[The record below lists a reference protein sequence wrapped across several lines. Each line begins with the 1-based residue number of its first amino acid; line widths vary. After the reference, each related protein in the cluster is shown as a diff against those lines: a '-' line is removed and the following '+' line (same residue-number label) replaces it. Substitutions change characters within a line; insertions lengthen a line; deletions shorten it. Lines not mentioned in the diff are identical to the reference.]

1 MFTCGLL
8 RSNFSLAMFLY
19 PQRQNLFTS
28 QLETN
33 RHHHRRKKSRQIL
46 ERGTGFEPA
55 TITLEE

>member
-8 RSNFSLAMFLY
+8 RSNFSFAMFLC
-19 PQRQNLFTS
+19 PLRQPV
-28 QLETN
+28 TN
-33 RHHHRRKKSRQIL
+33 GCAVLQIL

>member
-1 MFTCGLL
+1 
-8 RSNFSLAMFLY
+8 MFLY

-28 QLETN
+28 FSQLETN
-33 RHHHRRKKSRQIL
+33 RHHHRRKNSRQIL